1 MPRNTSRRS
10 VLKAVGATAAVPGI
24 VGTAAG
30 QANAPTPRFAAF
42 NVVNLETDQVQE
54 PGDSQAEAAARVV
67 QEVDPDVL
75 VLNELANNV
84 QEATVDGSVPAEPTN
99 VEAFVENYLSEPQAP
114 RLEGIDYEF
123 TLQPESNT
131 GLLPEEDYDFNKDG
145 EAGARPGDAFGFGF
159 YPGQYAFGIASK
171 FPFDE
176 DAVRSFQEFLWADMP
191 DNLIP
196 VAGDEGVVTDPGE
209 DETAIYLSEEDQEL
223 DAFRLSSKTHIDV
236 PFDVDGGTVHG
247 LFSHPTPTG
256 FDGANN
262 FNGRWNHDENRF
274 WADYVDGADYIY
286 DDSGTHGGLD
296 DDAAYVLLG
305 DMNAGPGDEPL
316 DPATKYF
323 VDNDDFNS
331 RSLPTSPGGATLG
344 NRYATANFG
353 GDGSKVD
360 WVLPSPDLSKRASS
374 VVWPNPNAN
383 KRGLADDAIAASD
396 HRLVWADVAAKPGS
410 PGNGGGRGK
419 GRGNR

>member
-1 MPRNTSRRS
+1 MPRDTSRRS
-10 VLKAVGATAAVPGI
+10 VLKAIGATAAVPGI

-30 QANAPTPRFAAF
+30 RGNAPTPRYAAF
-42 NVVNLETDQVQE
+42 NVVDLGTEQVQE
-54 PGDSQAEAAARVV
+54 PGDSQAEAAARVI

-75 VLNELANNV
+75 VVNELVNNI
-84 QEATVDGSVPAEPTN
+84 QEATVDDGVPTAQTN
-99 VEAFVENYLSEPQAP
+99 IEAFVDNYLSEPQAP
-114 RLEGIDYEF
+114 HLDGIDYEY

-145 EAGARPGDAFGFGF
+145 AFGRPGDAFGFGF

-176 DAVRSFQEFLWADMP
+176 GAIRSFREFLWADMP
-191 DNLIP
+191 GNLIP
-196 VAGDEGVVTDPGE
+196 VKGQDDVDTD
-209 DETAIYLSEEDQEL
+209 DIYLVEEEL

-236 PFDVDGGTVHG
+236 PFDVDGETVHG
-247 LFSHPTPTG
+247 LFSHPTPTV
-256 FDGANN
+256 FDGDNN

-274 WADYVDGADYIY
+274 WADYVAGEDYIY
-286 DDSGTHGGLD
+286 DDAGTHGGLD
-296 DDAAYVLLG
+296 DDASYVLLG

-344 NRYATANFG
+344 NQYATADFG

-383 KRGLADDAIAASD
+383 KRGLADDAVAASD
-396 HRLVWADVAAKPGS
+396 HRLVWADVAVTPGNGG
-410 PGNGGGRGK
+410 GNGGGRGK
-419 GRGNR
+419 GRGRGNR